1 VTGLFAFSIAAAL
14 SLGHATPAQSQA
26 RPAQPAPGAS
36 AQGQT
41 TPAQPPVAPA
51 QTAREV
57 TLNSFK
63 SSSLWPIWA
72 AQHQEYFQ
80 RQGVA
85 IKNVYTVDSAT
96 QMIGLIRGEFD
107 IVLTA
112 LDDVIAYSEGEGA
125 PQAPRNADLIA
136 FLGGNN
142 GALSLFARPEI
153 QGVREL
159 KGRALAVDA
168 TGTGISFVVREI
180 LARQGFPANSY
191 RLIAFGNASARWE
204 ALRENKASATLLT
217 PPISQIALAHGYNF
231 IANVADVLGGYQ
243 GIVAAARSDWA
254 AANAD
259 ALISFIRGY
268 RSGLDWLK
276 ARANKAAA
284 LDVLRREMP
293 EVAATAEENYA
304 LLIANPKGFDPGG
317 RIDPAGARKVFD
329 LRRRFGPQGKPA
341 ADVGRYMDDSYF
353 RRAIAP

>member
-1 VTGLFAFSIAAAL
+1 VIGLFAFSIAAAL

-26 RPAQPAPGAS
+26 RPVQLGAS

-41 TPAQPPVAPA
+41 TPPQPPAAPA

-63 SSSLWPIWA
+63 SPSLWPIWA
-72 AQHQEYFQ
+72 AQHQEFFQ
-80 RQGVA
+80 RQGIA
-85 IKNVYTVDSAT
+85 IKTVYTANSAT

-107 IVLTA
+107 VVLTA
-112 LDDVIAYSEGEGA
+112 LDNVIAYSEGEGA
-125 PQAPRNADLIA
+125 PQAARNADLIA

-142 GALSLFARPEI
+142 GALTFFARPEI

-159 KGRALAVDA
+159 KDRALAVDA
-168 TGTGISFVVREI
+168 TGTGISFVLREI
-180 LARQGFPANSY
+180 LARQGFPANNY
-191 RLIAFGNASARWE
+191 RLIAFGNASARWQ

-217 PPISQIALAHGYNF
+217 PPISQIALAHGYNL

-259 ALISFIRGY
+259 ALVSFIRGY

-276 ARANKAAA
+276 APANRAAA

-293 EVAATAEENYA
+293 EVAAAAEENYA
-304 LLIANPKGFDPGG
+304 LLIADPKGFDPGG

-341 ADVGRYMDDSYF
+341 ADVGRYLDDSYF
-353 RRAIAP
+353 RRAISP